1 MEISLFWEWFLCVF
15 DSVRLLRVN
24 EYIRWM
30 YTYISLKCFTEGS
43 GDIAGFQEYISIIA
57 LGSSTFKEKM
67 AH

>member
-1 MEISLFWEWFLCVF
+1 
-15 DSVRLLRVN
+15 
-24 EYIRWM
+24 M